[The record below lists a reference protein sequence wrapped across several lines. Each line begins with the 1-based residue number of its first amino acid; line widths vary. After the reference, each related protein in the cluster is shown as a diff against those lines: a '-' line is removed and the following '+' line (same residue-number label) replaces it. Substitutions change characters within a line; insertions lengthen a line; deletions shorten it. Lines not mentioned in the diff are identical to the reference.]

1 MIQKTKNSNDKNLHN
16 KIHIELTE
24 EQINKRLDQIESL
37 DIEDELREFLI
48 SAIEALLILDKLV
61 GMKETTIMRL
71 RKIFNKKSE
80 KTPSK
85 AIDPCEGDKP
95 HPRGNNKG
103 KNGQKNYPTA
113 PHIHHAHESL
123 KVGEICPECC
133 KGTLARYDP
142 GIYIRITGSSPL
154 KAVVHETEKFR
165 CNACLAIFEASFEG
179 KNAPKYDEGAHAII
193 AMLKYGASVPFY
205 RLEKIQKHLHTPMP
219 ASTQWDL
226 MENLGNHLFPIWQSL
241 LKKASDGNK
250 FFIDD
255 TKAKVL
261 ALLKENKHQTP
272 ERKGIFTTGI
282 ISDTNDGKIVL
293 YLTGRRH
300 AGENLDRIIKERKS
314 SKQPILMS
322 DALSANDKSDFEFL
336 RSYCLAHG
344 RRKFFDLDK
353 NFTEASEF
361 VIGKIAIA
369 YKNDK
374 YCKENNLTGFAR
386 LKYHQE
392 HSQQSMDELKTW
404 CENIIQNK
412 DVEPNSILSTEIMY
426 LLNHWDGLTS
436 FLLIEDAELDN
447 NQLEQKLRLSVLNRK
462 NWLFYKTELG
472 ALIGDIICSMI
483 KTCEAANTNPFEYFV
498 WIMKKSSEV
507 KSGPEN
513 YLPWMFKAQK
523 VTVG

>member
-1 MIQKTKNSNDKNLHN
+1 MVTRIKKDL
-16 KIHIELTE
+16 KIDITE
-24 EQINKRLDQIESL
+24 EEINRRIDQIESL
-37 DIEDELREFLI
+37 DIDADLRAFMLEAMDALI
-48 SAIEALLILDKLV
+48 SIDRIV
-61 GMKETTIMRL
+61 GMKETTILRL
-71 RKIFNKKSE
+71 RKIFNKKME
-80 KTPSK
+80 KKVTSK
-85 AIDPCEGDKP
+85 TDSGSADKP

-103 KNGQKNYPTA
+103 KNGQKAYPSAARIT
-113 PHIHHAHESL
+113 HSHDSL
-123 KVGEICPECC
+123 KLGETCPECG
-133 KGTLARYDP
+133 KGAIAKYEP

-165 CNACLAIFEASFEG
+165 CNACLIIFEATFEG

-193 AMLKYGASVPFY
+193 AMLKYGSSVPFY

-226 MENLGNHLFPIWQSL
+226 MENLGNHLYPIWQSL

-261 ALLKENKHQTP
+261 ALLKENKNNSP
-272 ERKGIFTTGI
+272 ERRGIYTTGI
-282 ISDTNDGKIVL
+282 ISDTDDGKIIL

-300 AGENLDRIIKERKS
+300 AGENIDRIIKERKS

-322 DALSANDKSDFEFL
+322 DALSANDKSDFDFL
-336 RSYCLAHG
+336 RSYCLTHG
-344 RRKFFDLDK
+344 RRKFYDLDK
-353 NFTEASEF
+353 KFTEASEF
-361 VIGKIAIA
+361 VIGKIAVA

-374 YCKENNLTGFAR
+374 YCKNNGLTDLAR

-392 HSQQSMDELKTW
+392 HSQQSMDELKAW

-412 DVEPNSILSTEIMY
+412 EVEPNSILSTEIMY

-436 FLLIEDAELDN
+436 FLSIAGAELDN

-462 NWLFYKTELG
+462 NWLFYKSELG

-483 KTCEAANTNPFEYFV
+483 KTCEAVNVNPFDYFV
-498 WIMKKSSEV
+498 WIMKNNSEV
-507 KSGPEN
+507 KTEAEKF
-513 YLPWMFKAQK
+513 LPWKFKSQTIS
-523 VTVG
+523 VS